1 LEESINLS
9 AWLGCNIAQAFDMFT
24 DKAHLQSWLPMV
36 ANVDPRPGGKYEL
49 SLVKKSNGKN
59 KTTKKTRQK
68 NKKKKTTIKCKI
80 LSFEPNKYIAFEW
93 KSPGDKQIMDV
104 SSLDTQVAIYFLPI
118 NISKKK
124 KEVFTEVHLILTGWN
139 GLDNGNDTKEWFEH
153 TWTKAFEK
161 LIEYVNDIKEDT
173 IEENN

>member
-1 LEESINLS
+1 
-9 AWLGCNIAQAFDMFT
+9 
-24 DKAHLQSWLPMV
+24 MV

-49 SLVKKSNGKN
+49 SVAKESNDKKKTTRKTKKKTRM
-59 KTTKKTRQK
+59 KTTKKI
-68 NKKKKTTIKCKI
+68 KKRKTTIGCKI

-93 KSPGDKQIMDV
+93 KSPGDKSIMDF

-139 GLDNGNDTKEWFEH
+139 SLDNGKDARERFER
-153 TWTKAFEK
+153 TWTVAFEK
-161 LIEYVNDIKEDT
+161 LIEYVNDIKENS
-173 IEENN
+173 IEENQ